1 MCLGST
7 APDATSMGVWV
18 EGNTLVVQGVSIPGL
33 LKAVYQYQYP
43 NAWNRL
49 QKMWLRYAFT
59 RFYDQ
64 VQDEK
69 MRVELRMVFALL
81 RTHVAERKAW
91 ARERRGLLVEG
102 VRKHGMRLLRASF
115 TALRLSA
122 SAQVWAPA
130 LRKLWAP
137 ARYKRCLR
145 SWNNSLVCVMFTHW
159 RQRIQRHLA
168 WKRSCVKCAK
178 DAEIWVRDALAIY
191 FKRQQQVALTRY
203 HTCRQERRVCF
214 VEHVPCASSVKRN

>member
-1 MCLGST
+1 
-7 APDATSMGVWV
+7 MGVWV
-18 EGNTLVVQGVSIPGL
+18 EGNTLVVQGAGIPGL
-33 LKAVYQYQYP
+33 INALYQYQYP

-115 TALRLSA
+115 TALRVLA

-178 DAEIWVRDALAIY
+178 DAEIWLRDALAIY
-191 FKRQQQVALTRY
+191 FARQQRPALTRY
-203 HTCRQERRVCF
+203 HTNRQERHACLL
-214 VEHVPCASSVKRN
+214 EHAAGGSGVKFN